1 MTTDT
6 LPPDVLQHLLGTRQ
20 AMDAA
25 LGATLQEQS
34 ALHAYFTA
42 LSDADLMTR
51 VDVCAYEPGAIIF
64 REGDG
69 GDRAL
74 LIWDGEVAILKGDL
88 AQPTLL
94 AFRGPGA
101 LIGEMSLLDDEP
113 RSATVAALSTV
124 RALCINRSRFEDF
137 LREVPALGLSIMV
150 NLTQRLRKAHQ
161 DQLVQKTV
169 IQQLTGQ
176 LERAG
181 REQAAI
187 LPGAAPRLQG
197 WEFSV
202 TLTPVWQ
209 TSGDFYDFLAL
220 DDHRLGLL
228 VADVADKGSG
238 AAMYMA
244 LACTLLR
251 TYAHEYPGAPELVL
265 EAASNRLLADTA
277 SDGFVTV
284 FYGVLDLTTGEL
296 TYANAGHNPGFL
308 VCPSTGETQAL
319 VRTGVPLGMIP
330 DRQWERAT
338 VTIQP
343 DDRLVLYTDGIN
355 EAANVKGDQFGEKRI
370 VRLAQSYAGEHA
382 HQLRDALIAAVGT
395 FVGGAV
401 QGDDM
406 TLLVGMRR

>member
-6 LPPDVLQHLLGTRQ
+6 LPPDVQQHLRDTRQ

-34 ALHAYFTA
+34 VLMSYFAALP
-42 LSDADLMTR
+42 DADLMTR
-51 VDVCAYEPGAIIF
+51 VDSCAYAPGTIIF
-64 REGDG
+64 HEGAT
-69 GDRAL
+69 GDRAI
-74 LIWDGEVAILKGDL
+74 LIWDGEVAVVKGDL
-88 AQPTLL
+88 ATPTLL

-101 LIGEMSLLDDEP
+101 LIGEMALIDDAP
-113 RSATVAALSTV
+113 RSATVVAISTV
-124 RALCINRSRFEDF
+124 RALCIERSRFEDF
-137 LREVPALGLSIMV
+137 LRDVPTLGLSIMF

-161 DQLVQKTV
+161 DQIVQETV
-169 IQQLTGQ
+169 IRQLTGQ

-181 REQAAI
+181 REQAAL
-187 LPGAAPRLQG
+187 LPSAAPRLSG

-202 TLTPVWQ
+202 ALTPVWQ

-220 DDHRLGLL
+220 DDHRLGVL

-238 AAMYMA
+238 AAMYMT

-251 TYAHEYPGAPELVL
+251 TYAQEYPDDPARVL
-265 EAASNRLLADTA
+265 EAANQRLLADTA

-284 FYGVLDLTTGEL
+284 FYGVLDPATGAL

-308 VCPSTGETQAL
+308 VRPQTGETL
-319 VRTGVPLGMIP
+319 ELERTGVPLGMIR
-330 DRQWERAT
+330 DRQWTQVT
-338 VTIQP
+338 VTVRP
-343 DDRLVLYTDGIN
+343 GNRLVLYTDGIS
-355 EAANVKGDQFGEKRI
+355 EAANVAHDQFGPERI
-370 VRLAQSYAGEHA
+370 VSLAEAYAGDNA
-382 HQLRDALIAAVGT
+382 HHIRDALIAAVRT

-406 TLLVGMRR
+406 TLMVAVRE

>member
-6 LPPDVLQHLLGTRQ
+6 LPPDVLRHLRDTRQ

-25 LGATLQEQS
+25 LGATLREQS
-34 ALHAYFTA
+34 VLYDHFTT
-42 LSDADLMTR
+42 LSSADLMTR
-51 VDVCAYEPGAIIF
+51 VDICSYEPSTIIF
-64 REGDG
+64 HEGDTG
-69 GDRAL
+69 ERAM
-74 LIWDGEVAILKGDL
+74 LIWDGEAAILKGDL
-88 AQPTLL
+88 TQPTLL

-101 LIGEMSLLDDEP
+101 LIGEMSLLDDAP

-124 RALCINRSRFEDF
+124 RALCIERSRFEDF
-137 LREVPALGLSIMV
+137 LREVPTLGLSIMV
-150 NLTQRLRKAHQ
+150 NLTRRLRKAHL
-161 DQLVQKTV
+161 DQQVQQTV

-187 LPGAAPRLQG
+187 LPRSAPHLQG

-202 TLTPVWQ
+202 NLTPVWQ

-220 DDHRLGLL
+220 DDYRLGLL

-251 TYAHEYPGAPELVL
+251 TYAQEYPDAPELVL
-265 EAASNRLLADTA
+265 EAANKRLLADTD
-277 SDGFVTV
+277 SDGFATV
-284 FYGVLDLTTGEL
+284 FYGVLDLRSGEL

-308 VCPSTGETQAL
+308 VRPSTGETL
-319 VRTGVPLGMIP
+319 SLGRTGVPLGMIR
-330 DRQWERAT
+330 DRTWSRAT
-338 VTIQP
+338 VMVQP

-355 EAANVKGDQFGEKRI
+355 EAANMAGEQFGEERI
-370 VRLAQSYAGEHA
+370 VRLIQSYAGDHA
-382 HQLRDALIAAVGT
+382 HLIRDALIAAVRS

-406 TLLVGMRR
+406 TLLVGVRR